1 MEPIRLSVRT
11 ITEFVLRCG
20 DIESRFVD
28 PNTMWQGG
36 RSHRKLQAEMGPDYQ
51 KEVKLTLH
59 TEVDGISIQLN
70 GRADGVIYLDDRL
83 LVDEIKTTT
92 MPLEKLFEQKE
103 LHIGQAVC
111 YAHMLLQT
119 LASPP
124 RAVTIQLTYYQLNTE
139 DKIIHQFEYTSG
151 EIAEY
156 FGSLMARY
164 AVWLRFERDWRQT
177 RDASIQ
183 ETGFPYPAY
192 RKGQRE
198 MAVAVYR
205 TIEREKKLYAQA
217 PTGIGKTLSTLFP
230 SIKALGESL
239 GDKIFYLTAK
249 VVTRTVAMECA
260 SLLGAN
266 GLRLKSVTLRAKEKI
281 CFCKEVR
288 CSPEHCEYAKGHYD
302 RINDALL
309 ELLNREDL
317 ITPAH
322 IEEAAR
328 EHRVCPFEMAL
339 DLTLWADLI
348 VCDYNHVF
356 DPMAS
361 LKRFFGEDEAQGE
374 YFFLV
379 DEAHNLPD
387 RVREMYSAAVRRSDF
402 SRARRELRGR
412 NAAVKRLRKALDDIS
427 QSLADIGDGLE
438 SARVD
443 EAPKRELLDHANA
456 FLGASSDWL
465 PRGAARPRPIQKDVL
480 ELYFNV
486 MAFASIAESYDER
499 YATIVERENADI
511 VYTLFCVDPSAITAK
526 RLGLARASV
535 LFSATL
541 TPLPYY
547 RDILGGADDDY
558 LLALPSPFDPERLL
572 LCAHCRISTKFRH
585 REKSAVS
592 IAEIIAITVNSKK
605 GNYIVYFPSYAYMK
619 QIYEIF
625 TQTQPAVPTLLQE
638 SAMNE
643 DERARFLAR
652 FDANN
657 PDTLV
662 GFCVLG
668 GSFSEGIDL
677 KGERLIGAVV
687 VGVGLPEINLRSDL
701 IRDYY
706 DRVREPGSEYRHS
719 HGFEYAYVF
728 PGMNKILQA
737 AGRVIRSDEDSGI
750 VLLIDSRFGTPEY
763 RRLYPAHWA
772 SSIRYIKNQNEW
784 STLLA
789 ERFTKK

>member
-1 MEPIRLSVRT
+1 MEPIRLSVRR

-20 DIESRFVD
+20 NIDSRFVD
-28 PNTMWQGG
+28 PNTMWQGS
-36 RSHRKLQAEMGPDYQ
+36 RAHRKLQAEMGPDYQ
-51 KEVKLTLH
+51 KEVKLELR
-59 TEVDGISIQLN
+59 TELDGIPVHLS
-70 GRADGVIYLDDRL
+70 GRADGVISVDDHL
-83 LVDEIKTTT
+83 LVDEIKTTSAT
-92 MPLEKLFEQKE
+92 LDRLFEEKE
-103 LHIGQAVC
+103 LHLGQAVC
-111 YAHMLLQT
+111 YANMLLQT
-119 LASPP
+119 LDTPP
-124 RAVTIQLTYYQLNTE
+124 SAVTIQLTYYQLNTE
-139 DKIIHQFEYTSG
+139 EKNIHQFEYTSG
-151 EIAEY
+151 EIAER
-156 FGSLMARY
+156 FSSLMARY

-177 RDASIQ
+177 RDAAIH

-205 TIEREKKLYAQA
+205 TIQHKKKLYVQA

-230 SIKALGESL
+230 SIKALGEGL
-239 GDKIFYLTAK
+239 ADKIFYLTAK

-266 GLRLKSVTLRAKEKI
+266 GLRLKSVTLRAKEKL
-281 CFCKEVR
+281 CFCDEVR

-317 ITPAH
+317 ITPAI

-348 VCDYNHVF
+348 ICDYNHVF

-374 YFFLV
+374 YIFLI

-387 RVREMYSAAVRRSDF
+387 RVREMYSAAIRRSDF
-402 SRARRELRGR
+402 GRVRRELRGR
-412 NAAVKRLRKALDDIS
+412 RAVVKRLRKALDGIS
-427 QSLADIGDGLE
+427 ICLAVLHGELE
-438 SARVD
+438 EAKKTSRVD
-443 EAPKRELLDHANA
+443 EAPKRELLDLANA
-456 FLGASSDWL
+456 FLGAASDWL
-465 PRGAARPRPIQKDVL
+465 AREQANPMQNAVL

-486 MAFASIAESYDER
+486 MAFASIAENYDGR
-499 YATIVERENADI
+499 YATIIEREGADTL
-511 VYTLFCVDPSAITAK
+511 YTLFCINPSAITAK
-526 RLGLARASV
+526 RLGLARASA

-547 RDILGGADDDY
+547 RDILGGTEEDN
-558 LLALPSPFDPERLL
+558 LLALASPFDPERLL
-572 LCAHCRISTKFRH
+572 LMAHCGISTKYRH
-585 REKSAVS
+585 REASASAVS
-592 IAEIIAITVNSKK
+592 EATFLTVNSKK
-605 GNYIVYFPSYAYMK
+605 GNYIVYFPSYAYMN
-619 QIYEIF
+619 QVYGIF
-625 TQTQPAVPTLLQE
+625 TQAHPDIPTLLQE

-643 DERARFLAR
+643 DVRARFLAS
-652 FDANN
+652 FSADN

-687 VGVGLPEINLRSDL
+687 VGVGLPEISLRSDL
-701 IRDYY
+701 IRDYF
-706 DRVREPGSEYRHS
+706 DRERGVRGC
-719 HGFEYAYVF
+719 GFDYAYVF

-737 AGRVIRSDEDSGI
+737 AGRVIRSEEDTGT

-763 RRLYPAHWA
+763 RRLYPGHWA
-772 SSIRYIKNQNEW
+772 SSMMFIRRQAELAA
-784 STLLA
+784 LLSGHSD
-789 ERFTKK
+789 KQ